1 MISFCINNLWYNNW
15 YNFNLYNKNLRK
27 KCFRSSR
34 IIFILKRAQPFSLHT
49 SACPFRQASALRS
62 RLFSNHLLP
71 LAPFCKPRFQL
82 TRIYRF
88 EISSV
93 SFFICINH
101 LRVFSSF
108 PYHSPI
114 FQARFR
120 LASSPRCI
128 LQPPQS
134 AAMYLSP
141 DLSAPARAVPRASF
155 TRLMTGA
162 VAPLRTTLRVRWVSA
177 SFTKFPPAR
186 HAQNTQSIIS
196 VESAKSSCIPG
207 FPCSPS
213 RPRRPRTPAT
223 PRPCEIGTAFTRGLG
238 GASKGLPARCT
249 RPRNTGGIVIKN
261 YADRRRARQAGG
273 KRYSRFSA

>member
-1 MISFCINNLWYNNW
+1 LG
-15 YNFNLYNKNLRK
+15 
-27 KCFRSSR
+27 KCLGKFLLCEKVPHFASLSAIFSKLTQQLSS
-34 IIFILKRAQPFSLHT
+34 HT
-49 SACPFRQASALRS
+49 SACPFRQASSALRS

-71 LAPFCKPRFQL
+71 LASFCKPRFQL
-82 TRIYRF
+82 THIRCF

-108 PYHSPI
+108 PYHSPT

-128 LQPPQS
+128 PLPPLS
-134 AAMYLSP
+134 VAMCLTP

-162 VAPLRTTLRVRWVSA
+162 VAPLRATLRVRRVSA
-177 SFTKFPPAR
+177 PFTKFPPAR

-207 FPCSPS
+207 FPCSPAAPGPL
-213 RPRRPRTPAT
+213 RPRVPAK
-223 PRPCEIGTAFTRGLG
+223 IGTAFTRGLG
-238 GASKGLPARCT
+238 GTSKGLPARCT

-261 YADRRRARQAGG
+261 YAD
-273 KRYSRFSA
+273 